1 MIVNVPFKGSPPPPF
16 IVTRRDGVHAQGN
29 VEVVVFPR
37 IAGVQWSN
45 TVGST
50 LCGMA
55 SGVVVVL
62 GIVLDL
68 AEIAPAPC
76 QLQQAAWSS
85 LYNVQSSGCGVPW
98 AMQVRVLRALAVTGH
113 AAVPDPS

>member
-1 MIVNVPFKGSPPPPF
+1 M
-16 IVTRRDGVHAQGN
+16 QGG

-50 LCGMA
+50 LCGMT
-55 SGVVVVL
+55 SGVAVVL
-62 GIVLDL
+62 DIVLGL
-68 AEIAPAPC
+68 AEIAPASC

-85 LYNVQSSGCGVPW
+85 L
-98 AMQVRVLRALAVTGH
+98 
-113 AAVPDPS
+113 